1 MYWAGN
7 QMKGEGER
15 GSKQDG
21 QERDSEGRAEK
32 RENKRV
38 IKEPVEDGK
47 KQSSFQRDKG
57 K

>member
-1 MYWAGN
+1 MHWAGN

-38 IKEPVEDGK
+38 IKEPVEDRK